1 MLSFLFPCYQSAAP
15 RRSPEINAESPG
27 EHPFPRSPIHYGELG
42 GSLPPHLPHSSSL
55 TLTARRRPFKFI
67 SPRPG
72 QALSVKLRERERA
85 ERGLLSPVCRGGRGG
100 EPTCPCEGLG
110 KRLVRDTQL
119 IMARINLLDLLPGG
133 RRGVNTA
140 CAEAVWKHNV
150 SVYRKNINTSSPLW
164 VIDGGTGEGQPGA
177 GRVTES
183 QELAR
188 DTDPVGM
195 NRRGPCPVPV
205 SPWWA
210 GAAAS
215 RPGSPQLTQIPQEEK
230 GDPLQ
235 CWGCTSGSGW
245 TAHPVLRV
253 MQNPEQNCFGTSK
266 PPRLALRSP

>member
-1 MLSFLFPCYQSAAP
+1 MSFLFPCYQLAAP

-27 EHPFPRSPIHYGELG
+27 EHPFPKSPIHYAELG

-72 QALSVKLRERERA
+72 QALSVKLHERERA
-85 ERGLLSPVCRGGRGG
+85 ERHLLSPVHRGGRGG
-100 EPTCPCEGLG
+100 KTTCPCEGLG

-164 VIDGGTGEGQPGA
+164 VIDGGTGQGQPRA

-188 DTDPVGM
+188 KMDPMEM
-195 NRRGPCPVPV
+195 NLRGH
-205 SPWWA
+205 
-210 GAAAS
+210 
-215 RPGSPQLTQIPQEEK
+215 R
-230 GDPLQ
+230 
-235 CWGCTSGSGW
+235 SGQV
-245 TAHPVLRV
+245 AL
-253 MQNPEQNCFGTSK
+253 GTSD
-266 PPRLALRSP
+266 PPCSALHEVGAHSRYLPLTLQATGWGREVGREASSHSLCTRQVLQGTDT